1 MNISE
6 FKNYATANAGRLRQI
21 CHALKI
27 LFISMIYVDVY
38 TNFLCVLTP
47 LHQKF
52 YYIISRFEISRYDSY
67 AVVYKINI

>member
-52 YYIISRFEISRYDSY
+52 YYIIS
-67 AVVYKINI
+67 